1 MNGAEQLFFFLPRP
15 SPFIYSP
22 FSSGH
27 RSCIG
32 KVFAMV
38 SSNSNNNNYYFYKS
52 EDLNWGAFSHASY
65 APQITSCN
73 IVILL

>member
-1 MNGAEQLFFFLPRP
+1 MPVFPVMIVMAVFLVMTVFHSHRYYGAVRLLFFFCIIPRS

-38 SSNSNNNNYYFYKS
+38 SSNSNSNY
-52 EDLNWGAFSHASY
+52 
-65 APQITSCN
+65 
-73 IVILL
+73 